1 MSVAV
6 EMRDNPYLPHLATL
20 EEVVQ
25 EAPGIMTFR
34 ANFNDGAVAEGF
46 QYKPG
51 QFVEVSV
58 FGVGECPFGLARG
71 PDRDEPVTFSVARM
85 GKVTAALH
93 RLRAGDVIGIR
104 GPYGNGF
111 PVEDWRGKNL
121 HIIAGGIGLPPL
133 RTVVEHALDH
143 RDDFGEVNLVY
154 GARSPELLVYK
165 DALKEWEADDR
176 INLFLTVDKG
186 DETWDGHEG
195 FVPQYCEE
203 LGLSADNAIAC
214 TVGPP
219 IMIFFVVKTL
229 TGMGFADDQ
238 LIGSLEARM
247 KCGVGK
253 CGRCNAG
260 PKMICLDGPVFSYR
274 ELKALGQME

>member
-1 MSVAV
+1 MAAAP
-6 EMRDNPYLPHLATL
+6 EMIANPYLPHLATL
-20 EEVVQ
+20 ESVVE
-25 EAPGIMTFR
+25 EAPGIRTFR
-34 ANFNDGAVAEGF
+34 ANFNDGTVGQSF
-46 QYKPG
+46 YYKPG
-51 QFVEVSV
+51 QFIEVSV

-71 PDRDEPVTFSVARM
+71 PDRMGPVMFSIARM
-85 GKVTAALH
+85 GKVTSALH
-93 RLRAGDVIGIR
+93 RLRAGDTIGIR

-111 PVEDWRGKNL
+111 PVDQWRGKNL

-133 RTVVEHALDH
+133 RTVVEYALDH
-143 RDDFGEVNLVY
+143 RDDFGEVTLVY

-165 DALKEWEADDR
+165 DTLQEWVADDR
-176 INLFLTVDKG
+176 IKVHLTVDKR

-203 LGLSADNAIAC
+203 LALAPDNAIAC

-229 TGMGFADDQ
+229 TGMGFTDDQ
-238 LIGSLEARM
+238 IIASLEARM

-253 CGRCNAG
+253 CGRCNVG
-260 PKMICLDGPVFSYR
+260 PKFVCLDGPVFSYR
-274 ELKALGQME
+274 ELKELGQMA